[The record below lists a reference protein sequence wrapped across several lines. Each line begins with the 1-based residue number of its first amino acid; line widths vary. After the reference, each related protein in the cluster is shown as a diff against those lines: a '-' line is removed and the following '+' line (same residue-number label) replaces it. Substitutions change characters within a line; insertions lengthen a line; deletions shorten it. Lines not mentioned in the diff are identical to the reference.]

1 MRKFKKAL
9 AFALASAMI
18 VSAAPVSAATTNS
31 AKGTK
36 STIYTYT
43 VDKSKKGNA
52 NNKRSWIKVTT
63 KKGYTYKLV
72 NKTKDIVSL
81 TKTRVEAKKTG
92 TAKINVNFYKNG
104 KYVETK
110 SVKITVKKAP
120 MIGKVTLDKNEI
132 TVGETTKVSNA
143 GKGTAYF
150 YSSNKDVA
158 TVDKTTGEITAKA
171 AGTTTISAVNTI
183 TKARVYLTLTVN
195 AQFAAK
201 QSGAKEITVTGSG
214 FTKDSKIAITR
225 GAQTVTFDAK
235 NVTISADGK
244 TMTVVTNSNMIDG
257 DYKVVVDGKEATFK
271 GEASKITKVT
281 SGDNAIADK
290 TTSLP
295 ATTSGTA
302 IVNYKVENQFGE
314 DITKTTNVT
323 VSSSRLKSVNQ
334 VKGEIELNVVAN
346 DREGDLVPVVIIC
359 ENTNI
364 SLSKNVKLSAKSA
377 INEITV
383 KGLYNKE
390 GKTYSENTAK
400 TDDFYLLV
408 DMKDQYGTQITS
420 ANFTDD
426 LLLTVGGGLT
436 GLDKV
441 ITKDSKTEKITVD
454 GVDYFGIKLDRSAE
468 GKKVSAGTATVLLV
482 SKATGKSGQANIT
495 VADGVKVAKFSAS
508 PTGLVLAGAENVF
521 EFTAVDTYG
530 NAVENPTADLFGED
544 GVPAGFTFRKNAKT
558 GKTELIYDATGKK
571 SGLQVVTFITATR
584 EVATVQFNIQDQA
597 KPTTIVGIKDISTGV
612 VSGEAISF
620 TTKNIKF
627 EDQYGQEYTGKVDAS
642 KITYTT
648 TGNYFDGQDGNYT
661 AVESGDQKLTITYKD
676 GDVTSEY
683 TVTLSSRSLDDLKT
697 FKAEAE
703 NKVYLE
709 KVSNSVDVAK
719 TLKVTGTSSDGTAI
733 TLPKTAYTATV
744 DGIDANSVSGSALGF
759 TSDNKKETKDAN
771 VVVVIKDRAGSSA
784 SAKVQV
790 SNETPV
796 ATKVELSDTTTTIKK
811 ETAFGIQ
818 DAFTAITVKDQYGTE
833 MTKENS
839 NVRVKFSGFK
849 DTDVVTNN
857 NTSAASITVKSDVSY
872 ITVEYTF
879 GNGLTYTANLVVTTK

>member
-18 VSAAPVSAATTNS
+18 VSAVPASAAAKTNS

-43 VDKSKKGNA
+43 VDKSKKGNP

-72 NKTKDIVSL
+72 NKTKNIVTL

-120 MIGKVTLDKNEI
+120 MIGAVTLDKTEI
-132 TVGETTKVSNA
+132 TAGETTKVSNA

-183 TKARVYLTLTVN
+183 TKARVYMQLTVN

-201 QSGAKEITVTGSG
+201 QSGAKEITVTGNG

-235 NVTISADGK
+235 NVTIASDGK
-244 TMTVVTNSNMIDG
+244 TMTIVTNSNMIDG
-257 DYKVVVDGKEATFK
+257 DYKVAVDGKEATFK
-271 GEASKITKVT
+271 GEASKVTKVT
-281 SGDNAIADK
+281 AGDNAIADK

-302 IVNYKVENQFGE
+302 IVNYTVENQFGE

-323 VSSSRLKSVNQ
+323 VSSSRFKSVNQ

-377 INEITV
+377 ISEISIN
-383 KGLYNKE
+383 GLYNKE
-390 GKTYSENTAK
+390 GKTYSEDTAK

-441 ITKDSKTEKITVD
+441 ITKDSKTEKITVN
-454 GVDYFGIKLDRSAE
+454 GVDYFGIKLDRSVEA
-468 GKKVSAGTATVLLV
+468 KKVSAGTATVLLV

-508 PTGLVLAGAENVF
+508 PTGLVLADAENVF

-530 NAVENPTADLFGED
+530 NAVENPTADLFAED

-571 SGLQVVTFITATR
+571 TGLQVVTFITATR
-584 EVATVQFNIQDQA
+584 EVATVQFNIQGEA

-612 VSGEAISF
+612 VSGKSINF

-627 EDQYGQEYTGKVDAS
+627 EDQYGQEYTGDVEGTF
-642 KITYTT
+642 TYTT
-648 TGNYFDGQDGNYT
+648 DGTVFTGSNGNYT
-661 AVESGDQKLTITYKD
+661 AVKSGDQKLTITYKEN
-676 GDVTSEY
+676 DVTSEY
-683 TVTLSSRSLDDLKT
+683 TVTLSSRSLDDLKS

-709 KVSNSVDVAK
+709 KVANSVDVAK
-719 TLKVTGTSSDGTAI
+719 TLKVTGTSSDGTSI
-733 TLPKTAYTATV
+733 TLPKDAYSATV
-744 DGIDANSVSGSALGF
+744 NGVNAASVSGSALGF
-759 TSDNKKETKDAN
+759 TSDNKKETRDAN

-784 SAKVQV
+784 SATVQV

-796 ATKVELSDTTTTIKK
+796 ATKVELADTTTIKK
-811 ETAFGIQ
+811 GTAFDI
-818 DAFTAITVKDQYGTE
+818 DAAFAAITVKDQYGTE

-849 DTDVVTNN
+849 DNDVVTSN
-857 NTSAASITVKSDVSY
+857 NTSSASITVNSDVSY

-879 GNGLTYTANLVVTTK
+879 GNGLTYTTNLVVTTN